1 MSLRTRI
8 ALTFLIL
15 LTAVLVAALSAVS
28 IANRANAQRDV
39 QRQLEFGAQT
49 FSGLLKTNRSLL
61 TQAAQAVADDYGF
74 RAAVAEHDTE
84 TLISALQNSG
94 TRVGAAMVV
103 LTSLDGV
110 VVAASGSDRA
120 VGSQFPIAAL
130 NRNTGPDASA
140 TVMVD
145 NGKTALEAWEGGPW
159 DVILMDVQ
167 MPIMDGLSATR
178 AIRAQEAETGR
189 ARTPIIALTA
199 NAMTHQVAEYR
210 AAGMDG
216 HVAKPIEAAKLFAA
230 LEAALGDDAQLE
242 RRSVA

>member
-15 LTAVLVAALSAVS
+15 LTAVLVAALTAVS

-84 TLISALQNSG
+84 TLVSALQNSG

-110 VVAASGSDRA
+110 VIAASGSDRA

-130 NRNTGPDASA
+130 KRNAGPDATA

-145 NGKTALEAWEGGPW
+145 NGKIYQVVAVPVKSPLPVAW
-159 DVILMDVQ
+159 
-167 MPIMDGLSATR
+167 
-178 AIRAQEAETGR
+178 
-189 ARTPIIALTA
+189 IAMGFELD
-199 NAMTHQVAEYR
+199 
-210 AAGMDG
+210 AA
-216 HVAKPIEAAKLFAA
+216 AAKGLAA
-230 LEAALGDDAQLE
+230 ATGLGVTLAVRAHGPASSAVTNDGDMVTRPIKLP
-242 RRSVA
+242 S